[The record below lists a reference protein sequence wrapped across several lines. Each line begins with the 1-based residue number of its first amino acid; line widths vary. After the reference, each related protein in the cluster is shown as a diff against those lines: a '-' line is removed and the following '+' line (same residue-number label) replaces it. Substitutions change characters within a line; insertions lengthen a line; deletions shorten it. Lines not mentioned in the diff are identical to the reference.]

1 MKMDVVDQTKR
12 KTMLIGGYIQMRRR
26 KNAYQVV
33 YDALSE
39 AEEAVT
45 NVPLSDAV
53 QADEHT
59 VKGDLQSL
67 VANEVRLSETSKS
80 LMDSTGRL
88 SVFDVGMTHISG
100 QLMTYARSLA
110 EVSDSNL
117 AIVEET
123 TASLNMVDENA
134 KTTSAMLENLNE
146 DAQLLATK
154 TEESQQL
161 LSDAKQ
167 LKDEL
172 VEDMKIM
179 AEEMSQLMHLVGEVN
194 EIVDKVQS
202 IAGQT
207 NLLAL
212 NASIEAARAGELGKG
227 FAVVADEV
235 RKLADDTNVQLVDMR
250 QFVSQMNKA
259 TEESRASLE
268 KSVASGNR
276 MGEMIDGATASVLAN
291 TSRLSNIADD
301 VREMNASVGEIRDAI
316 HEINTAMDASTQDA
330 EQLAGMTS
338 NIRDDAEKSVDYARQ
353 LAEIDD
359 ELSAIVETM
368 YIGLEQSRRAP
379 KNEEIIEILTK
390 AKTAHANWLTLL
402 KQIVDEGQEQP
413 IQVNPKKCMFG
424 HYYYALAIKH
434 PAVVEKWNRI
444 GTLHG
449 TFHTLG
455 KTVLERLN
463 QDLSSRQALYDE
475 AVEVSKQLMDVIDD
489 VISDLTKMKDDGEAV
504 FEKSL
509 W

>member
-1 MKMDVVDQTKR
+1 
-12 KTMLIGGYIQMRRR
+12 MRRR

-33 YDALSE
+33 YDAINE
-39 AEEAVT
+39 AEESVT
-45 NVPLSDAV
+45 KAPLSEDI
-53 QADEHT
+53 QPDEGF
-59 VKGDLQSL
+59 VKENLQGL
-67 VANEVRLSETSKS
+67 VANEVRLSDASKS
-80 LMDSTGRL
+80 LMDTTSKL
-88 SVFDVGMTHISG
+88 SSFDVGMTYISG
-100 QLMTYARSLA
+100 QLMSYSRSLA

-134 KTTSAMLENLNE
+134 KATSAMLDGMNQ
-146 DAQLLATK
+146 DAKLLAEQTQ
-154 TEESQQL
+154 ESQQL
-161 LSDAKQ
+161 LMDAKK

-172 VEDMKIM
+172 VADMKIM

-268 KSVASGNR
+268 KSVASGDR
-276 MGEMIDGATASVLAN
+276 MGEMIDGAASSVQMN
-291 TSRLSNIADD
+291 TNRLNGIVQD
-301 VREMNASVGEIRDAI
+301 VQEMNSSVGEIRDAI
-316 HEINTAMDASTQDA
+316 HEINAAMDTSTQDA
-330 EQLAGMTS
+330 EQLAGMTA

-353 LAEIDD
+353 LAQIDD
-359 ELSAIVETM
+359 ELSAIVENM
-368 YIGLEQSRRAP
+368 YAGLEQSRRAP
-379 KNEEIIEILTK
+379 KNEEIIDILTK

-402 KQIVDEGQEQP
+402 KQIVDEGVEQP
-413 IQVNPKKCMFG
+413 IQVNPKKCVFG

-434 PAVVEKWNRI
+434 PKLSEQWNRI
-444 GTLHG
+444 GTLHS

-463 QDLSSRQALYDE
+463 QDAESREALYEE
-475 AVEVSKQLMDVIDD
+475 AVAVSKQLMDAIDAVIRGLEMMSS
-489 VISDLTKMKDDGEAV
+489 SDEAV

>member
-1 MKMDVVDQTKR
+1 MRKR
-12 KTMLIGGYIQMRRR
+12 NNT
-26 KNAYQVV
+26 YQVI
-33 YDALSE
+33 YEAISE

-45 NVPLSDAV
+45 KSPLSTEMP
-53 QADEHT
+53 ADEAT
-59 VKGDLQSL
+59 LKEELQGLIS
-67 VANEVRLSETSKS
+67 NEVCLAEASKS
-80 LMDSTGRL
+80 LMDTTSTL
-88 SVFDVGMTHISG
+88 SSFDVGMSHMSA
-100 QLMTYARSLA
+100 QLMNYARALS

-134 KTTSAMLENLNE
+134 KTTSTMLGNLND
-146 DAQLLATK
+146 DAQMLATK
-154 TEESQQL
+154 TEESQHL
-161 LSDAKQ
+161 LNEAKQ

-172 VEDMKIM
+172 VSDMKIM
-179 AEEMSQLMHLVGEVN
+179 ADEMAQLMHLVGEVN

-235 RKLADDTNVQLVDMR
+235 RKLADDTNEQLVDMR

-276 MGEMIDGATASVLAN
+276 MGKMIDGATESVQAN
-291 TSRLSNIADD
+291 TNRLGSIAED
-301 VREMNASVGEIRDAI
+301 VQEMNRSVGDIRDAI
-316 HEINTAMDASTQDA
+316 HEINTAMDTSTQDA
-330 EQLAGMTS
+330 EQLANMTA
-338 NIRDDAEKSVDYARQ
+338 NIRDDAEKSVDYAKQ
-353 LAEIDD
+353 LAKIDD
-359 ELSAIVETM
+359 DLSAVVENI
-368 YIGLEQSRRAP
+368 YAGLEHSRRAP
-379 KNEEIIEILTK
+379 KNEEIIDILTK
-390 AKTAHANWLTLL
+390 AKTAHTNWLTVL
-402 KQIVDEGQEQP
+402 KQIVEEDQALP
-413 IQVNPKKCMFG
+413 IQVNPKKCVFG
-424 HYYYALAIKH
+424 HYYYALAVKH
-434 PAVVEKWNRI
+434 PSLSEQWNRI

-455 KTVLERLN
+455 QTVLDRLD
-463 QDLSSRQALYDE
+463 QDVESRQALYEE
-475 AVEVSKQLMDVIDD
+475 AVTVSEQLMNAIDTVIAR
-489 VISDLTKMKDDGEAV
+489 IEEMTNDGEAV

>member
-1 MKMDVVDQTKR
+1 M
-12 KTMLIGGYIQMRRR
+12 IRR
-26 KNAYQVV
+26 KKAFQVI
-33 YDALSE
+33 YEAISE

-45 NVPLSDAV
+45 GAPLDAGV
-53 QADEHT
+53 QPDDGM
-59 VKGDLQSL
+59 VKEDLQSL
-67 VANEVRLSETSKS
+67 VANEVRLSDASKA
-80 LMDSTGRL
+80 LMDSTSRL

-100 QLMTYARSLA
+100 QLMNYARSLA

-134 KTTSAMLENLNE
+134 KVTSEMLHRLNE

-154 TEESQQL
+154 TRESQQL
-161 LSDAKQ
+161 LNDAKQ

-172 VEDMKIM
+172 VEDMKVM
-179 AEEMSQLMHLVGEVN
+179 ANEMTRLMQLVGEVN
-194 EIVDKVQS
+194 EIVDKVQA

-250 QFVSQMNKA
+250 QFVSQMNQA

-268 KSVASGNR
+268 KSVASGDR

-291 TSRLSNIADD
+291 TSRLGNIADD
-301 VREMNASVGEIRDAI
+301 VREMNSSVGEIRDAI
-316 HEINTAMDASTQDA
+316 HEINAAMDSSTQDA

-359 ELSAIVETM
+359 DLSGIVENM
-368 YIGLEQSRRAP
+368 YAGLEHSRRAP
-379 KNEEIIEILTK
+379 KNEEIIDILTK
-390 AKTAHANWLTLL
+390 AKTAHANWLTVL
-402 KQIVDEGQEQP
+402 KQIVDEGLEQP

-424 HYYYALAIKH
+424 HYYYALAIRH
-434 PAVVEKWNRI
+434 PELAEQWNRI

-455 KTVLERLN
+455 KTVLERLG
-463 QDLSSRQALYDE
+463 QDLQSRQALYEE
-475 AVEVSKQLMDVIDD
+475 AVEVSGQLMDTIDAVIDA
-489 VISDLTKMKDDGEAV
+489 LAKMQDDGEAV
-504 FEKSL
+504 FAKSL

>member
-1 MKMDVVDQTKR
+1 MRKR
-12 KTMLIGGYIQMRRR
+12 NNT
-26 KNAYQVV
+26 YQVI
-33 YDALSE
+33 YEAISE

-45 NVPLSDAV
+45 KSPLSTEMP
-53 QADEHT
+53 ADEAT
-59 VKGDLQSL
+59 LKEELQGLIS
-67 VANEVRLSETSKS
+67 NEVCLAEASKS
-80 LMDSTGRL
+80 LMDTTSTL
-88 SVFDVGMTHISG
+88 SSFDVGMSHMSA
-100 QLMTYARSLA
+100 QLMNYARALS

-134 KTTSAMLENLNE
+134 KTTSTMLGNLND
-146 DAQLLATK
+146 DAQMLAAK
-154 TEESQQL
+154 TEESQHL
-161 LSDAKQ
+161 LNEAKQ

-172 VEDMKIM
+172 VSDMKIM
-179 AEEMSQLMHLVGEVN
+179 ADEMAQLMHLVGEVN

-235 RKLADDTNVQLVDMR
+235 RKLADDTNEQLVDMR

-276 MGEMIDGATASVLAN
+276 MGEMIDGATESVQAN
-291 TSRLSNIADD
+291 TNRLGSIAED
-301 VREMNASVGEIRDAI
+301 VQEMNRSVGDIRDAI
-316 HEINTAMDASTQDA
+316 HEINTAMDTSTQDA
-330 EQLAGMTS
+330 EQLANMTA
-338 NIRDDAEKSVDYARQ
+338 NIRDDAEKSVDYAKQ
-353 LAEIDD
+353 LAKIDD
-359 ELSAIVETM
+359 DLSAVVESI
-368 YIGLEQSRRAP
+368 YAGLEQSRRAP
-379 KNEEIIEILTK
+379 KNEEIIDILTK
-390 AKTAHANWLTLL
+390 AKTAHTNWLTVL
-402 KQIVDEGQEQP
+402 KQIVEEGQALP
-413 IQVNPKKCMFG
+413 IQVNPKKCVFG
-424 HYYYALAIKH
+424 HYYYALAVKH
-434 PAVVEKWNRI
+434 PSLSEQWNRI

-455 KTVLERLN
+455 QTVLDRLD
-463 QDLSSRQALYDE
+463 QDVESRQALYEE
-475 AVEVSKQLMDVIDD
+475 AVAVSGQLMNAIDTVIAQIEKMTGDD
-489 VISDLTKMKDDGEAV
+489 EAV